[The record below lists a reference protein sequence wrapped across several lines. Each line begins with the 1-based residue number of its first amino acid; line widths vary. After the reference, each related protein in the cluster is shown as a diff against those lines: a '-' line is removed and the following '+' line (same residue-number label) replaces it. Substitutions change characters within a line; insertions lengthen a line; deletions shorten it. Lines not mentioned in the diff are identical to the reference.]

1 MVIKVKLD
9 LNHAAVGDG
18 GYLDIG
24 RRHWQGAH
32 NVGGQVADGGKD
44 RVGDAV
50 RRVHDEHKVHLWRAP
65 WTRNI
70 RQRNY
75 LPAHS
80 SINQHHPCILSVI
93 SAHSPIHP
101 ICPATVHS
109 PIHPVYVCLS
119 VSVCL
124 SVCLSVCVC
133 LSSCLPLSVSVCLS
147 DSVCLPV
154 SQSVCVCLSVS
165 LSAVLK
171 LDFGRYFFPASSLK
185 MLSHRF
191 LSHLPGLQPCRFS

>member
-1 MVIKVKLD
+1 MFNITSFWSGSKENYRAQVNKEEEEEEEEAEEEGGGGGGGGGEEKEEEEKHIATRTSLSLTESLLNCSFVAVVIKVKLD
-9 LNHAAVGDG
+9 LGHAAVGDG

-75 LPAHS
+75 HCS
-80 SINQHHPCILSVI
+80 FI
-93 SAHSPIHP
+93 
-101 ICPATVHS
+101 
-109 PIHPVYVCLS
+109 
-119 VSVCL
+119 
-124 SVCLSVCVC
+124 
-133 LSSCLPLSVSVCLS
+133 
-147 DSVCLPV
+147 D
-154 SQSVCVCLSVS
+154 
-165 LSAVLK
+165 
-171 LDFGRYFFPASSLK
+171 
-185 MLSHRF
+185 
-191 LSHLPGLQPCRFS
+191 